1 MYLLRTCTMRFVI
14 ALSAVMLVVPLLLA
28 DEGAHYQQTNL
39 VSDLPGLAAHTDA
52 DLVNPFGLTR
62 GAATPW
68 WASDEGT
75 GHSTLYN
82 ADGIKQALTVTVPPP
97 PGSAAGTKS
106 TPTGIISNSSTSD
119 FMLGSPAGVARFIFA
134 TLDGTISGWVPALGT
149 TAVIAIDNSSKAIY
163 TGLTSATFNGETLLY
178 AANHKTGAIDVFDSH
193 FQATSVP
200 GQFVDTAVPAGLIP
214 FNIQAIGSNLVV
226 TFADGATPPV
236 FGRGLGAVDVFD
248 TGGHLLMRLKS
259 GEAALNA
266 PWGIAMAPSDFGELS
281 NRLLVGNLGSGRIAA
296 FDTATGE
303 FVGFLHGSRGALS
316 IDGLWA
322 IAFGGGNA
330 TDGAANTLFFTAG
343 IDGLKHGLFGTITPQ
358 VKNLGEKDND
368 AEEQNDEQNEKR

>member
-1 MYLLRTCTMRFVI
+1 MYLLRTCTMRFVL
-14 ALSAVMLVVPLLLA
+14 ALFAVTLVAPSLLA
-28 DEGAHYQQTNL
+28 DGGPHYQQNNV
-39 VSDLPGLAAHTDA
+39 VSDLPGIAAHTDS

-62 GAATPW
+62 GPATPW

-82 ADGIKQALTVTVPPP
+82 ADGIKQGLIVTVPPP
-97 PGSAAGTKS
+97 PDSPAGTIS
-106 TPTGIISNSSTSD
+106 TPTGVISNNSTSD

-149 TAVIAIDNSSKAIY
+149 TAVIAVDNSSNAIY
-163 TGLTSATFNGETLLY
+163 TGLTSATFNGATFLY

-193 FQATSVP
+193 FQATTVP
-200 GQFVDTAVPAGLIP
+200 GQFVDSAVPAGLIP

-226 TFADGATPPV
+226 TFADGATPPA

-296 FDTATGE
+296 FDPATGE

-358 VKNLGEKDND
+358 VKNRNDND
-368 AEEQNDEQNEKR
+368 AEDRNDGKNEN

>member
-1 MYLLRTCTMRFVI
+1 
-14 ALSAVMLVVPLLLA
+14 MLFASLLLA
-28 DEGAHYQQTNL
+28 DDGAHYQQTNL

-62 GAATPW
+62 GPATPW
-68 WASDEGT
+68 WANDEGT
-75 GHSTLYN
+75 GRATLYN
-82 ADGIKQALTVTVPPP
+82 AVGVKQGLVVTVPPP
-97 PGSAAGTKS
+97 PGSAAGTTS
-106 TPTGIISNSSTSD
+106 TPTGIIFNGSTSD
-119 FMLGSPAGVARFIFA
+119 FMVGSPAAVARFIFA
-134 TLDGTISGWVPALGT
+134 TLDGTISGWAPALGT
-149 TAVIAIDNSSKAIY
+149 TAIIAVDNSSRAIY
-163 TGLTSATFNGETLLY
+163 TGLTSASFNGATLLY

-193 FQATSVP
+193 FQPATVP
-200 GQFVDTAVPAGLIP
+200 GQFVDAAMPAGLVA

-226 TFADGATPPV
+226 TYADGATPPA

-266 PWGIAMAPSDFGELS
+266 PWGVAMAPADFGELS

-296 FDTATGE
+296 FDPATGE

-322 IAFGGGNA
+322 IAFGGGN
-330 TDGAANTLFFTAG
+330 TTNGASNALFFTAG

-358 VKNLGEKDND
+358 VKNGKDND
-368 AEEQNDEQNEKR
+368 AEDQNGEDSEKH

>member
-1 MYLLRTCTMRFVI
+1 MYLLRTCTLRFVL
-14 ALSAVMLVVPLLLA
+14 ALFAVMLFASLLLA
-28 DEGAHYQQTNL
+28 DDGAHYQQTNL

-62 GAATPW
+62 GPATPW
-68 WASDEGT
+68 WANDEGT
-75 GHSTLYN
+75 GRATLYN
-82 ADGIKQALTVTVPPP
+82 AAGVKQGLVVTVPPP
-97 PGSAAGTKS
+97 PGSAAGTTS
-106 TPTGIISNSSTSD
+106 TPTGIIFNGSTSD
-119 FMLGSPAGVARFIFA
+119 FMVGSPAAVARFIFA
-134 TLDGTISGWVPALGT
+134 TLDGTISGWAPALGT
-149 TAVIAIDNSSKAIY
+149 TAIIAVDNSSRAIY
-163 TGLTSATFNGETLLY
+163 TGLTSASFNGATLLY

-193 FQATSVP
+193 FQPATVP
-200 GQFVDTAVPAGLIP
+200 GQFIDAAMPAGLVA

-226 TFADGATPPV
+226 TYADGATPPA

-266 PWGIAMAPSDFGELS
+266 PWGVAMAPADFGELS

-296 FDTATGE
+296 FDPATGE

-322 IAFGGGNA
+322 IAFGGGN
-330 TDGAANTLFFTAG
+330 TTNGASNALFFTAG
-343 IDGLKHGLFGTITPQ
+343 IDGLKHGLFGTIMPQ
-358 VKNLGEKDND
+358 VKNGKDND
-368 AEEQNDEQNEKR
+368 AEDQNGEDSEKH